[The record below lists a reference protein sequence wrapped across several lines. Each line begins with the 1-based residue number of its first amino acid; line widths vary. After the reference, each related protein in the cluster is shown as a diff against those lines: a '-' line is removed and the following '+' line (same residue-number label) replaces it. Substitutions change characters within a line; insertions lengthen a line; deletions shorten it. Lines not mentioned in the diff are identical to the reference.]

1 MARRSGTGTAG
12 LPPST
17 CRSTSSMA
25 RSSRSPDL
33 LALRIAW
40 IASAALAGSA
50 ASCMLAAVAWTL
62 IIAIECATTSCSS
75 RAIRIRSAS
84 TRLRVSSSR
93 ACSARAARSD
103 SAASHWRRAATYA
116 PTAPAA
122 SSSGHIVAFGPPNQP
137 NGPSSPSVTK
147 IAAAPASPAATAM
160 TPRAGQ
166 RDPVHAD
173 DDRNERGTV
182 DLAERRPPDRAA
194 HGEPE
199 HLDRTAV
206 APDQGDGRA
215 PPAAGK
221 RPAADGWSGAGHRSG
236 APGWP
241 RRRRRPRPVRS
252 PALRPQ
258 RPASAAAA

>member
-1 MARRSGTGTAG
+1 MVGVSAALVASTSAAMARRSGTAG

-17 CRSTSSMA
+17 CRSTSSIA

-40 IASAALAGSA
+40 SASATLAGSA

-93 ACSARAARSD
+93 ACSARAARPD
-103 SAASHWRRAATYA
+103 SAASHWRRVATYA

-122 SSSGHIVAFGPPNQP
+122 SNSGHIVAFGPPNQP
-137 NGPSSPSVTK
+137 NGPCSPSVTK

-160 TPRAGQ
+160 RRARVSATQYTPTMT
-166 RDPVHAD
+166 
-173 DDRNERGTV
+173 GTS
-182 DLAERRPPDRAA
+182 AAPSIWPTAA
-194 HGEPE
+194 HP
-199 HLDRTAV
+199 TAPTT
-206 APDQGDGRA
+206 ASPSTSTGRL
-215 PPAAGK
+215 
-221 RPAADGWSGAGHRSG
+221 
-236 APGWP
+236 
-241 RRRRRPRPVRS
+241 
-252 PALRPQ
+252 LRQ
-258 RPASAAAA
+258 ISATEGTASSR

>member
-1 MARRSGTGTAG
+1 MTGGGSGTGGSANSSVVGVPAAVVASTSAAMARRSGTGTAG
-12 LPPST
+12 LPAST
-17 CRSTSSMA
+17 CRNTWSMV

-33 LALRIAW
+33 LARRIAW

-93 ACSARAARSD
+93 ACSTRAARSD

-160 TPRAGQ
+160 RHGRVSATQYTPTMT
-166 RDPVHAD
+166 
-173 DDRNERGTV
+173 GTS
-182 DLAERRPPDRAA
+182 AAPSIWPSAA
-194 HGEPE
+194 HP
-199 HLDRTAV
+199 TAP
-206 APDQGDGRA
+206 ATASPSTSTGRLLRQISA
-215 PPAAGK
+215 TAGT
-221 RPAADGWSGAGHRSG
+221 
-236 APGWP
+236 
-241 RRRRRPRPVRS
+241 
-252 PALRPQ
+252 
-258 RPASAAAA
+258 ASSR

>member
-1 MARRSGTGTAG
+1 MV
-12 LPPST
+12 
-17 CRSTSSMA
+17 

-50 ASCMLAAVAWTL
+50 VSCILAAVAWTL

-160 TPRAGQ
+160 RRVRVSATQYTATMT
-166 RDPVHAD
+166 
-173 DDRNERGTV
+173 GTS
-182 DLAERRPPDRAA
+182 AAPSIWPSAA
-194 HGEPE
+194 HP
-199 HLDRTAV
+199 T
-206 APDQGDGRA
+206 A
-215 PPAAGK
+215 PPTASPSTSTGRLLRQISATAGT
-221 RPAADGWSGAGHRSG
+221 
-236 APGWP
+236 
-241 RRRRRPRPVRS
+241 
-252 PALRPQ
+252 
-258 RPASAAAA
+258 ASSR